1 MPKLKSKVWNGVIS
15 AVFAIAVAVLIL
27 TFSIGLPI
35 YFRPFY
41 YMQIDADEIR
51 DMVMLYS
58 KHFDLGYIES
68 DITEQTIRDAFDEV
82 MDFLTLGKEFGT
94 GIFDYSE
101 SGKSHFEDCKIL
113 FDLNAAALIISALT
127 VGAVL
132 ILEKKRVIRLARPFG
147 FNMIFIASVGM
158 LATFAVIGAAAAI
171 NFDAAFTV
179 FHKILFPG
187 KSNWYFDPCY
197 DGIIFI
203 LTEEFFMA
211 CGLLILVSIVLLTTA
226 AITYG
231 VIDRKRRGSSDTAQS
246 TENTEQTAE
255 ANDRADQFT

>member
-1 MPKLKSKVWNGVIS
+1 MPKLKSKVLNGVIS
-15 AVFAIAVAVLIL
+15 VAFAIAVAVLIL

-41 YMQIDADEIR
+41 YMQIDEVEIR
-51 DMVMLYS
+51 DTVMLYS
-58 KHFDLGYIES
+58 EYYDLGYAES
-68 DITEQTIRDAFDEV
+68 EITKDAIKDAFDEV

-94 GIFDYSE
+94 GIFNYSE

-127 VGAVL
+127 VIAVI

-147 FNMIFIASVGM
+147 FNMLFIASVGM
-158 LATFAVIGAAAAI
+158 LATFAVIGTAAAI

-197 DGIIFI
+197 DGVIFI
-203 LTEEFFMA
+203 LTEDFFMA

-226 AITYG
+226 AIIFG
-231 VIDRKRRGSSDTAQS
+231 VIDRKRRGMSDTAHS

-255 ANDRADQFT
+255 ATNRADQFT